1 MVAIDDRVTKRALAA
16 VKALGREGEV
26 RAAFVFGSHAK
37 GNADRWSDIDLAAF
51 IDDADSWDPWQ
62 RARLIVAIQKEVG
75 FDVEPHIFPT
85 ASLQHAEAGSFAAD
99 IIRHGVRI
107 L

>member
-26 RAAFVFGSHAK
+26 RAAFVFGSHAS
-37 GNADRWSDIDLAAF
+37 GCADRWSDIDLAAF
-51 IDDADSWDPWQ
+51 MDNADSWDPWQ
-62 RARLIVAIQKEVG
+62 RTRVIVRVQKDVG
-75 FDVEPHIFPT
+75 FDIEPHIFPT
-85 ASLQHAEAGSFAAD
+85 ASLQHAEGGSFAAD
-99 IIRHGVRI
+99 IIRYGVRI